1 MDNALPTV
9 NVFWT
14 GGFDSSYRVLELSK
28 NKVIIQPYYLS
39 DNRKSEK
46 NELNA
51 IAEITED
58 IKKHPDTKSTLL
70 PLIIYKTSDVNPDEE
85 ISRSHYN
92 LRKFAP
98 LGSQY
103 DWLARFAKEKKIH
116 GLELGIE
123 KSTSSTVLAV
133 INKLG
138 SIKLISNGKISY
150 YVIDKE
156 NSNPDLYNVLGQFH
170 YPYNLYNMTK
180 IKTLAEYK
188 KLGFE
193 DSINK
198 TWFCHTPINNLP
210 CGICNPCKSVI
221 TEGMESRLPKS
232 SLTRYKYHR
241 FYELKRIVLKIF
253 NKINPLKQK
262 P

>member
-1 MDNALPTV
+1 MDNTLPTV

-14 GGFDSSYRVLELSK
+14 GGFDSSYRILELSK
-28 NKVIIQPYYLS
+28 KKVNIQTYYLS

-51 IAEITED
+51 IAEIAED
-58 IKKHPDTKSTLL
+58 IRNNPETQSILL
-70 PLIIYKTSDVNPDEE
+70 PLIIYKASDVKPNKD
-85 ISRSHYN
+85 ITRSHRN
-92 LRKFAP
+92 LRKIAP

-103 DWLARFAKEKKIH
+103 DWLARFAQEKKIH

-138 SIKLISNGKISY
+138 AVKLITKGDISY
-150 YVIDKE
+150 YIIDDKKS
-156 NSNPDLYNVLGQFH
+156 NSDLCKVLGNFH

-180 IKTLAEYK
+180 IETLAEYK

-193 DSINK
+193 GSINK

-210 CGICNPCKSVI
+210 CGICTPCRSVVS
-221 TEGMESRLPKS
+221 EGMGFRLPKS
-232 SLTRYKYHR
+232 SLIRYKYR
-241 FYELKRIVLKIF
+241 KLYDLKNIVLKIF
-253 NKINPLKQK
+253 KKINPLKQ
-262 P
+262 